1 MSVLIHQ
8 FKALRFSFLLIFVVG
23 LIMLG
28 TLLGIHFY
36 KDVPLEIL
44 TNDLAVI
51 GDLPIYAGILSQS
64 GILLWSAT
72 AAICMYSVQFI
83 RNKEHQKFIKAS
95 VYITL
100 LLGLDD
106 AFMFH
111 ETLFPSLGIHQKI
124 VFLCYGIMMLLYLF
138 KYYKLILTTD
148 FLLFTLA
155 LGWFGISMLIDN
167 FIRDVSP
174 YITKLAED
182 GTKFIGIVTWLTF
195 FARTCKEFQ
204 VRKDLKSTRFFTSA

>member
-1 MSVLIHQ
+1 MSILIHQ
-8 FKALRFSFLLIFVVG
+8 FRTLLFPFLIISTVG
-23 LIMLG
+23 LVMLG
-28 TLLGIHFY
+28 TLLSIHFY
-36 KDVPLEIL
+36 EAVPLEIL

-51 GDLPIYAGILSQS
+51 GELPIYAGILSQT
-64 GILLWSAT
+64 GILLWSAA
-72 AAICMYSVQFI
+72 AAICLFSLQFI
-83 RNKEHQKFIKAS
+83 ETIEHKRFIKAS
-95 VYITL
+95 IYITL

-124 VFLCYGIMMLLYLF
+124 VFLAYGIMMLVYLY

-148 FLLFTLA
+148 FILFTLA

-174 YITKLAED
+174 YITKLLED
-182 GTKFIGIVTWLTF
+182 GTKFIGIVTWLIYF
-195 FARTCKEFQ
+195 SRTCKQFQ
-204 VRKDLKSTRFFTSA
+204 KPIGLKSA

>member
-1 MSVLIHQ
+1 MSVLINQ
-8 FKALRFSFLLIFVVG
+8 LKTLLYSFLLIFVVG
-23 LIMLG
+23 LILLG
-28 TLLGIHFY
+28 TLLGIHFH

-51 GDLPIYAGILSQS
+51 GELPIYAGFLSQV
-64 GILLWSAT
+64 GILLWSAA

-83 RNKEHQKFIKAS
+83 ANKEHQKFIKAS
-95 VYITL
+95 VYITM

-111 ETLFPSLGIHQKI
+111 ETLFPSLGIHQKV
-124 VFLCYGIMMLLYLF
+124 VFLCYGIMMLVYLYR
-138 KYYKLILTTD
+138 YYKLILTTD
-148 FLLFTLA
+148 FILFIFA

-167 FIRDVSP
+167 CIRDVSP

-182 GTKFIGIVTWLTF
+182 GTKFIGIVTWLVF
-195 FARTCKEFQ
+195 FARTCKKFQ
-204 VRKDLKSTRFFTSA
+204 EYNDLKST

>member
-1 MSVLIHQ
+1 
-8 FKALRFSFLLIFVVG
+8 
-23 LIMLG
+23 MLG
-28 TLLGIHFY
+28 TLLGIHLNENI
-36 KDVPLEIL
+36 PLEIL
-44 TNDLAVI
+44 TNDLAAI
-51 GDLPIYAGILSQS
+51 AKLPIYAGILSQA

-83 RNKEHQKFIKAS
+83 TKVEHKTFIRAS

-124 VFLCYGIMMLLYLF
+124 VFLAYGVMMLYYLYKF
-138 KYYKLILTTD
+138 HKLILTTD
-148 FLLFTLA
+148 FLLFSLA
-155 LGWFGISMLIDN
+155 LGWFGLSMFIDN

-174 YITKLAED
+174 YITKLMED
-182 GTKFIGIVTWLTF
+182 GTKFIGVVTWLVYF
-195 FARTCKEFQ
+195 SRTSKQFQ
-204 VRKDLKSTRFFTSA
+204 VSNTVLKTI